1 MSQHLHACSST
12 ASASITLR
20 LTKLCLRV
28 RRAEAGMRE
37 RCRCAGRSSG
47 ALPAT
52 RAGTTRARPAKVGAC
67 ACTNTW
73 TREAYNVGAQ
83 GVVINMKT
91 ASTLTPGVVSPA
103 RTHARLAAH
112 PAPYRQTARGNEAS
126 STCRVIACVLSMR
139 RSMSILWVPS
149 TLFLTSISRLV
160 AWRQHR
166 DNRVVVNNLTPM
178 LLPLCIDLC
187 NARATFGSLLAD
199 FLAAAMRVP
208 PEK

>member
-37 RCRCAGRSSG
+37 RCRCTGRSSG

-52 RAGTTRARPAKVGAC
+52 RAGATRARPAKVGAS
-67 ACTNTW
+67 ARTNTW

-91 ASTLTPGVVSPA
+91 ASTLTPGVASPA

-112 PAPYRQTARGNEAS
+112 PAPYRQTARGNEAG
-126 STCRVIACVLSMR
+126 STCHMIVCVLSMR
-139 RSMSILWVPS
+139 RSMSILSVPS
-149 TLFLTSISRLV
+149 TLFLTSG
-160 AWRQHR
+160 A
-166 DNRVVVNNLTPM
+166 M
-178 LLPLCIDLC
+178 
-187 NARATFGSLLAD
+187 
-199 FLAAAMRVP
+199 AAASRQPRRRQQPDADAAAAVHRP
-208 PEK
+208 AQRACYIRLSVG

>member
-1 MSQHLHACSST
+1 MRCRHRKQRLHMSQHLHACSST
-12 ASASITLR
+12 ASASITLK
-20 LTKLCLRV
+20 LTKSCLRV

-52 RAGTTRARPAKVGAC
+52 RAGATRARPAKVGAC

-91 ASTLTPGVVSPA
+91 AQTLTPGVASPA
-103 RTHARLAAH
+103 LPRTHASLAAH

-126 STCRVIACVLSMR
+126 STSHDRLCPFDAQVHVHPVGA
-139 RSMSILWVPS
+139 
-149 TLFLTSISRLV
+149 FDAIS
-160 AWRQHR
+160 A
-166 DNRVVVNNLTPM
+166 
-178 LLPLCIDLC
+178 I
-187 NARATFGSLLAD
+187 SS
-199 FLAAAMRVP
+199 
-208 PEK
+208 